1 MECSFACSVTESK
14 SLQPSWMVCWSNFF
28 SYFIEFLIHVVCWF
42 CMWIVGIANGSVLT
56 IGLSTFEVAINWLS
70 ITDKF
75 REKIKMINLFYH
87 DDMTSKVHIFILN
100 TAYIFSCNV

>member
-1 MECSFACSVTESK
+1 
-14 SLQPSWMVCWSNFF
+14 
-28 SYFIEFLIHVVCWF
+28 
-42 CMWIVGIANGSVLT
+42 MWIVGIANGSVLT

-70 ITDKF
+70 ITEKF

-87 DDMTSKVHIFILN
+87 DEMTSKVQIFILN